1 MGFFPPDA
9 LVHVAQ
15 RRGIEVR
22 PPDVNASAVLCRVE
36 EGTEGLA
43 VRIGLGYVKGLSER
57 DAAAVVAERE
67 RGGDYRDLGDLASRS
82 GAGRD
87 GGREISDLDAVLP
100 VAHSFGRRGR

>member
-1 MGFFPPDA
+1 HYAPEFLCSLLNEQPMGFYPPDA
-9 LVHVAQ
+9 LAHEAQ

-57 DAAAVVAERE
+57 DAEAVVAERD
-67 RGGDYRDLGDLASRS
+67 RGGDYRDLGDLAPRS
-82 GAGRD
+82 GDGRD
-87 GGREISDLDAVLP
+87 GLEGVSA
-100 VAHSFGRRGR
+100 